1 MDSNSLYVVPT
12 EENICR
18 LTFAWNHGNDIQWWF
33 FWKDGLNLAYF
44 PVFTNLKARASVSSI
59 RILVTNYLS
68 YFFSLEI
75 YQLKKIYLLLT
86 TSALSKEN
94 ENAHCRL
101 ISQKAYI

>member
-1 MDSNSLYVVPT
+1 M
-12 EENICR
+12 I
-18 LTFAWNHGNDIQWWF
+18 

-94 ENAHCRL
+94 ENRRTVVWFRRRPIFSL
-101 ISQKAYI
+101 F